1 MSYQPPPGNGDA
13 VVGFVCSVV
22 SGSLLIVSAGLS
34 SVVSLVLAIVGI
46 VLSRRG
52 KRNVQ
57 EGRTPQHADLAGA
70 GFIVGI
76 VSTALS
82 VLAILFWGALI
93 VIGLTEPDWIDD
105 EDDDPFDDD
114 FQFQTAARVA
124 AHAVR
129 LLA

>member
-1 MSYQPPPGNGDA
+1 VSHQPPPGNGDA
-13 VVGFVCSVV
+13 VAGFVCSVV
-22 SGSLLIVSAGLS
+22 GGSLLIVSAGLS
-34 SVVSLVLAIVGI
+34 SLVSLILAIVGI
-46 VLSRRG
+46 VYSRRG

-57 EGRTPQHADLAGA
+57 EGRTPQHSDLASA

-105 EDDDPFDDD
+105 EQDDPFDDE
-114 FQFQTAARVA
+114 FQFQTAVRLA